1 MYPIAAIGLES
12 ERSVRGLLV
21 CTDFVL
27 RQVMCQAQ
35 AHSAISIFLSY
46 LLTMRPRVLIPD
58 NLVMLSHSQKGILRL
73 GSTLTTC
80 RILCSH
86 GRA

>member
-1 MYPIAAIGLES
+1 MYPIAAIDLEI

-27 RQVMCQAQ
+27 RQVMRQAQ
-35 AHSAISIFLSY
+35 AHSAISILSF